1 MTVTMLKIERDVPIP
16 GTGFTGKWKEI
27 ATQMRKGD
35 SVVVAD
41 QKQATGLT
49 LAIRAIKGKAMQ
61 RMMRR
66 PDGQKELRV
75 WRVK

>member
-1 MTVTMLKIERDVPIP
+1 MTMLKIERDVPIP
-16 GTGFTGKWKEI
+16 GAGITGKWKEL

>member
-1 MTVTMLKIERDVPIP
+1 MTMLKIERDVPMP
-16 GTGFTGKWKEI
+16 GTGITGKWKEL

-35 SVVVAD
+35 SVVVED
-41 QKQATGLT
+41 QRQATGLT
-49 LAIRAIKGKAMQ
+49 LAIKAIKGKAMQ

-66 PDGQKELRV
+66 ADGQKELRV

>member
-1 MTVTMLKIERDVPIP
+1 MTMLKIERDVPMP
-16 GTGFTGKWKEI
+16 GTGVTGKWKEL

-35 SVVVAD
+35 SVVVED

-61 RMMRR
+61 RLMRR

>member
-1 MTVTMLKIERDVPIP
+1 MTMIKIERDVPMP
-16 GTGFTGKWKEI
+16 GTGITGKWKEL

-41 QKQATGLT
+41 QRQATGLT
-49 LAIRAIKGKAMQ
+49 LAIKQLKGKAMQ
-61 RMMRR
+61 RLMRR
-66 PDGQKELRV
+66 ADGQKELRV